1 MAKNDC
7 YDYLL
12 SNLDGITVKKDYNVK
27 QLTRYK
33 TGGTVDLYIEPNTT
47 QQMAK
52 AIEVIKG
59 ICPYFVVGGGNNLLI
74 SDSGYRGAIIHTKNL
89 NKKEIKGNLY
99 IAECGV
105 KIQSIIEDNYLNSLG
120 GLEFAVGIPSTVG
133 GAVCMNAGCYGK
145 SVGDLVCYVI
155 TESGIIS
162 KNDCDFS
169 YRSSRFLK
177 GEDAILK
184 VCFSLKP
191 SEPDVI
197 EEKLSAYKSFRKNPK
212 GRSCGSV
219 FRNDGFYAGK
229 VIDECGLK
237 GLTLGGAKVSSE
249 HANFI
254 IANGKCTSQDI
265 YNLIQTVKQKVYEKR
280 GIKLVEELVYLG
292 DFNDFNG

>member
-1 MAKNDC
+1 MDKNGC
-7 YDYLL
+7 YGYLL
-12 SNLDGITVKKDYNVK
+12 EKLSGITAYTNYNVK
-27 QLTRYK
+27 HLSRYK
-33 TGGTVDLYIEPNTT
+33 TGGVADLYIEPKTIDEFS
-47 QQMAK
+47 K
-52 AIEVIKG
+52 AIETVKG
-59 ICPYFVVGGGNNLLI
+59 ICPYFVIGGGNNLLI
-74 SDSGYRGAIIHTKNL
+74 SDKGFRGAIIHTKNL
-89 NKKEIKGNLY
+89 TGREIKGNLY

-105 KIQSIIEDNYLNSLG
+105 KMQTVIEDMCLNSLG

-133 GAVCMNAGCYGK
+133 GAVCMNAGCYSK

-155 TESGIIS
+155 TSSGIVS
-162 KNDCDFS
+162 KSDCDFS
-169 YRSSRFLK
+169 YRSSRFLQN
-177 GEDAILK
+177 GEAILK

-197 EEKLSAYKSFRKNPK
+197 EEKLIAYKSFRKNPK

-254 IANGKCTSQDI
+254 IAGGKCSSLDI
-265 YNLIQTVKQKVYEKR
+265 YSLIQTIKEKVYEKR
-280 GIKLVEELVYLG
+280 GIKLDEEIVYLG
-292 DFNDFNG
+292 EF